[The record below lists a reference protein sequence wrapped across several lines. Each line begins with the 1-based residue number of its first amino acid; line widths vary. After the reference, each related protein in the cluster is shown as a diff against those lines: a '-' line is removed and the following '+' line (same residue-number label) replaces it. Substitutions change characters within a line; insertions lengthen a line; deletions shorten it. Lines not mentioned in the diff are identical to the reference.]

1 MICSITWLLSP
12 LEKPALDVPLTTDAE
27 EATSQTPLD
36 VKPEEVQTEEV
47 KPDAPAVPDPTPDPG
62 TFQTPP
68 EATSNTVEEEAV
80 PESEGTPDRKEDPA
94 EDNNTMPDPR
104 SDLKPIPLP
113 GLARIPPPSI
123 IESDESSSPT
133 PAISEGNA
141 EVLNERSRICHSTPS
156 TVTAEEL
163 TQHKNYVKV
172 IKRQEREMKEAEK
185 KYQKKTEDLIQKY
198 SDSFKSMKKK
208 SSLKKKE
215 WELFYFF
222 SFLYLSSLTF
232 LN

>member
-47 KPDAPAVPDPTPDPG
+47 TPDAPAVPDPTPDPG
-62 TFQTPP
+62 ASQTPP

-80 PESEGTPDRKEDPA
+80 PESEGTPDRNEDPA

-215 WELFYFF
+215 WELF
-222 SFLYLSSLTF
+222 
-232 LN
+232 